1 MADRLSLRL
10 GRVRPAGAAPSR
22 GGVAAFD
29 GFGLARRGETRTLNG
44 LFRARSIRR
53 ALQKRDKTPLTASL

>member
-44 LFRARSIRR
+44 LFQSAQSGVRCSRGA
-53 ALQKRDKTPLTASL
+53 KTLLTASL